1 MTDDPQEYVPPKH
14 DPSPQVKTQV
24 SLTRPHLERLVLL
37 AQAKDT
43 TMSELIRSIVEEWTL
58 EHYVDEFAF
67 WSSHLT

>member
-1 MTDDPQEYVPPKH
+1 MTDDPQEYEPPKH

-43 TMSELIRSIVEEWTL
+43 NMSEIIRSIVE
-58 EHYVDEFAF
+58 
-67 WSSHLT
+67 